1 MHVSFANV
9 RIFWWNNHSFSKNRV
24 ICIILRV
31 KKTWHPSLQVRS
43 TAALWT
49 FPKTVESTEVVRFVG
64 IKHHK
69 GQPSFTVPSDPEPA
83 MIAKAQ
89 TKKICP
95 PSRWHPLRGP
105 PLDWDWVSNLRWLRL
120 KIQVTTWGHQFFFE
134 GRLWT
139 KGGWLWIKLHVFSL
153 KVFLCGQTDQPEDFC
168 LLPLSLLFEVVS
180 KFPLVGF
187 NWAKTLHP
195 SKQMWSL
202 PCKPPAFR
210 PVPKTGTHTNGSAYP
225 SLFSHVATFD
235 IIRLQALLA
244 SFANDLERF
253 CRAPMAVP
261 QLVYHLACAS
271 AFEILAT

>member
-1 MHVSFANV
+1 MGTSVFFWRSAVDQKVDGFGLNC
-9 RIFWWNNHSFSKNRV
+9 IFF
-24 ICIILRV
+24 
-31 KKTWHPSLQVRS
+31 TQSLV
-43 TAALWT
+43 W
-49 FPKTVESTEVVRFVG
+49 
-64 IKHHK
+64 
-69 GQPSFTVPSDPEPA
+69 
-83 MIAKAQ
+83 
-89 TKKICP
+89 
-95 PSRWHPLRGP
+95 
-105 PLDWDWVSNLRWLRL
+105 
-120 KIQVTTWGHQFFFE
+120 
-134 GRLWT
+134 
-139 KGGWLWIKLHVFSL
+139 
-153 KVFLCGQTDQPEDFC
+153 GQTEQPEDFC

-261 QLVYHLACAS
+261 QLVYYLACAS
-271 AFEILAT
+271 ALPNLHAAVMLKLPEMPLCEPPRLANSAFAERVQVTFVVNQTKPATVIHSQNPLAEIHGEECT